1 LREKQP
7 DIGEAMSESINAE
20 FEAYVK
26 VELGDVAVVSE
37 GRFISPKIQNYFKV
51 WSFLEAIIFKL
62 QLENES
68 LKQVARYETDVAAQ
82 AIADFEAV
90 KAQLAALQKGAERYR
105 WLRDRLQIRYETP
118 MSGGLKRAVLTTRIG
133 FGFLDSKMN
142 PDAGWIS
149 VKSFDEC
156 RENVDLGIDAAIAGE
171 AT

>member
-1 LREKQP
+1 
-7 DIGEAMSESINAE
+7 MSESINAE

-82 AIADFEAV
+82 AIADFEVV
-90 KAQLAALQKGAERYR
+90 KAQLAAVQKDAERYR
-105 WLRDRLQIRYETP
+105 KLRRGQNWSVTDGIGDTLKAE
-118 MSGGLKRAVLTTRIG
+118 GLDEAID
-133 FGFLDSKMN
+133 DST
-142 PDAGWIS
+142 
-149 VKSFDEC
+149 
-156 RENVDLGIDAAIAGE
+156 IAGE